1 VLEVVAAEKT
11 DGEEEA
17 VCHVPRW
24 DVRTNSSRVGRVET
38 TSVQRPMFRQTRVV
52 LSLVVS

>member
-1 VLEVVAAEKT
+1 VLEVVAAET

-24 DVRTNSSRVGRVET
+24 GVRTNSSRVGRVET
-38 TSVQRPMFRQTRVV
+38 TSVQRLIFRQTPVV
-52 LSLVVS
+52 LSLVLS